1 MLALIFQLII
11 ENSSLNCVPLRRLI
25 GIQALILP
33 LGAIVSLRKGRTG
46 LEQLIVN
53 IHHIV

>member
-25 GIQALILP
+25 GIQALIFP
-33 LGAIVSLRKGRTG
+33 LGVIVSLRKGRIG